1 MVLEAIEL
9 ALTDT
14 GYLVVPEPVARAVF
28 PNDVLTTIVR
38 DGMLWLYPMRGPGG
52 GGLMLKRRNAAGD
65 RCVLLTEVL
74 LEIGSTLS
82 AGPLHATWDARHAAL
97 CIALP

>member
-9 ALTDT
+9 ELTAS

-38 DGMLWLYPMRGPGG
+38 EQKLWLYPMRGPGG
-52 GGLMLKRRNAAGD
+52 GGLMLKRRNARGD
-65 RCVLLTEVL
+65 RCVLLTEVMIEVGPALAVGTL
-74 LEIGSTLS
+74 L
-82 AGPLHATWDARHAAL
+82 ATWDARQAAL
-97 CIALP
+97 CIDLA